1 MIPKMTDSRGR
12 ESVTLSYVTAGYFT
26 LLAKFALAGITLPYV
41 GPMPPMGASEFG
53 LAAAGILGIWL
64 GREWTEK
71 RSGA

>member
-1 MIPKMTDSRGR
+1 MVPKMRDSRGR

-26 LLAKFALAGITLPYV
+26 LLAKFALAGLNLPYI
-41 GPMPPMGASEFG
+41 GLMPAMGASEFG

-71 RSGA
+71 RSAA